1 VKRRYARLTRRW
13 LLVFAALPL
22 LQVGACS
29 TELLASATAN
39 LAANQ
44 VAGAVFTPLETV
56 LFNLFGV

>member
-13 LLVFAALPL
+13 LPVFAALPL

-29 TELLASATAN
+29 PELLATATAN
-39 LAANQ
+39 VATNQ
-44 VAGAVFTPLETV
+44 VAGVVFTSLETV